1 MRYIVWGIKF
11 LVFAVVV
18 MFAYKNMGPVE
29 VVLFDGLRWP
39 EVPLIVVI
47 LVSFILGTLLGAV
60 LMLPGTWRR
69 GRETWR
75 LRRDLGKAQS
85 TAAKPSSSASTASSE
100 STSTVTPL

>member
-1 MRYIVWGIKF
+1 MRYVVWGIKF

-29 VVLFDGLRWP
+29 VILFDGLRWS

-47 LVSFILGTLLGAV
+47 LVSFILGTMLGAM

-75 LRRDLGKAQS
+75 LRRDLGKVQS
-85 TAAKPSSSASTASSE
+85 RAGKPGSSASSE

>member
-1 MRYIVWGIKF
+1 MRYVVWGIKF

-29 VVLFDGLRWP
+29 VVLFDGLRWS

-47 LVSFILGTLLGAV
+47 LVSFVLGTLLGAM

-75 LRRDLGKAQS
+75 LRRDLGKVR
-85 TAAKPSSSASTASSE
+85 SSAGKSGSSASSE

>member
-1 MRYIVWGIKF
+1 MRYVVWGIKF

-18 MFAYKNMGPVE
+18 LFAYKNMGPVE
-29 VVLFDGLRWP
+29 VVLFDGLRWS

-47 LVSFILGTLLGAV
+47 LVSFILGTLLGAM

-69 GRETWR
+69 GREAWR
-75 LRRDLGKAQS
+75 LRRDLGKVRSRAD
-85 TAAKPSSSASTASSE
+85 KPGSSAPSE